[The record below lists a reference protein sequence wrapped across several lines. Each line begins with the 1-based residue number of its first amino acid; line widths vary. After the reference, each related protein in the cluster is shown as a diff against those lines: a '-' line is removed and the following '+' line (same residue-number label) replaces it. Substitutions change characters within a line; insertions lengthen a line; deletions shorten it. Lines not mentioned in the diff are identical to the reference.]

1 MKNSLLVCFGLLFS
15 ALLWGADVD
24 KSLLKINGKETSLA
38 EFEYYYRQIA
48 SQTKESPQHYFS
60 NFVTYKLKVADARR
74 LRMDTLPEFK
84 KQYAR
89 IQANLL
95 KAVLLDKAG
104 MEALKRSMSE
114 KRRNR
119 FKSTDEVRVE
129 EITLLLPQY
138 ATDVERRDA
147 DRRID
152 SIYSAL
158 KTGASFSEL
167 SEKYSEKK
175 SSEPEWRSIGLL
187 SDEFAAGLQN
197 LGKGE
202 FSKPFHSP
210 LGVHIA
216 RLIDRR
222 NGIRTSDFSQTL
234 ERYVEQ
240 IDASSPM
247 LNRSLYE
254 QWQNGSLEH
263 WLPFRQ
269 AYDGLLA
276 IYWDEKH
283 SSPVVASPA
292 ELEQYF
298 KAHKDD
304 YVWEF
309 PHFKGGVVHCLNKK
323 AASKLK
329 KRLKKLHPSEWNAA
343 IQRLSSEN
351 PNLRAK
357 VETGLFQIGKN
368 VYVDKL
374 AFKCGTYVPLKDYP
388 YTFVIGKKLKKKPE
402 GYEDVK
408 EEVVR
413 DCLQMKK
420 REKLAYLQRYF
431 TVEINEEVLK
441 TVNYVGNN

>member
-119 FKSTDEVRVE
+119 FKRTDEVRVE

-175 SSEPEWRSIGLL
+175 SGEPEWRPIGLL

-202 FSKPFHSP
+202 
-210 LGVHIA
+210 L
-216 RLIDRR
+216 
-222 NGIRTSDFSQTL
+222 
-234 ERYVEQ
+234 
-240 IDASSPM
+240 
-247 LNRSLYE
+247 
-254 QWQNGSLEH
+254 
-263 WLPFRQ
+263 
-269 AYDGLLA
+269 
-276 IYWDEKH
+276 
-283 SSPVVASPA
+283 
-292 ELEQYF
+292 
-298 KAHKDD
+298 
-304 YVWEF
+304 
-309 PHFKGGVVHCLNKK
+309 
-323 AASKLK
+323 
-329 KRLKKLHPSEWNAA
+329 
-343 IQRLSSEN
+343 
-351 PNLRAK
+351 
-357 VETGLFQIGKN
+357 TG
-368 VYVDKL
+368 
-374 AFKCGTYVPLKDYP
+374 
-388 YTFVIGKKLKKKPE
+388 
-402 GYEDVK
+402 
-408 EEVVR
+408 
-413 DCLQMKK
+413 
-420 REKLAYLQRYF
+420 
-431 TVEINEEVLK
+431 
-441 TVNYVGNN
+441 